1 MLSLSVK
8 IGQAV
13 QIGDAAVVKVDDK
26 TGRYVRLRI
35 ATALSPIKL
44 LADGIIP
51 MRFTV
56 GLAGDIGR
64 TTVPMG
70 STAQPERRA
79 LR

>member
-13 QIGDAAVVKVDDK
+13 QIGDAAVVRVDDK
-26 TGRYVRLRI
+26 SGRYVRLRI

-56 GLAGDIGR
+56 GLGGEIGR
-64 TTVPMG
+64 TSVPMRPA
-70 STAQPERRA
+70 AQPQA
-79 LR
+79 